1 MLATRAVRKSAGY
14 QVGAYLQGGKSDKYV
29 LRVSYT
35 EALHAAALRLLDAR
49 RLPRGPLV
57 ALQGGGDAPAQR
69 ALVPLLG
76 RPRDGP
82 PQARRAGDC
91 RRAARASAHRGG
103 FAKSRR
109 AARARARRRALRLD
123 DVDKADAMLLTPI
136 LDALNHGVSAD
147 IGSLLAEG
155 ADELSSYEIAHG
167 SLRASALLQYLIAQ
181 TEDRRLNET
190 LYALADRIALR

>member
-1 MLATRAVRKSAGY
+1 
-14 QVGAYLQGGKSDKYV
+14 
-29 LRVSYT
+29 
-35 EALHAAALRLLDAR
+35 
-49 RLPRGPLV
+49 
-57 ALQGGGDAPAQR
+57 
-69 ALVPLLG
+69 
-76 RPRDGP
+76 
-82 PQARRAGDC
+82 
-91 RRAARASAHRGG
+91 
-103 FAKSRR
+103 
-109 AARARARRRALRLD
+109 
-123 DVDKADAMLLTPI
+123 MLLTPI